1 MTEMLELAN
10 KNFKTTIVNIFM
22 QSKKN
27 TNIVIEMLTYKEEPN
42 RTSRDQKYN
51 KLKTLLGGINNRL
64 DTEEENI
71 TDP

>member
-27 TNIVIEMLTYKEEPN
+27 TNIVIETLTYKEEPN